1 MRIQCAHLN
10 IPIIKDRLLF
20 SILKSNPRSSSTTF
34 YFTVENE
41 PEYQYQPFFEDF
53 GPPSL
58 PQLYKFTSYVESLL
72 QERKEKILHFYST
85 PAPAAKSN
93 LSLYISFFRMI
104 HFNYTAKEAF
114 KPLENIA
121 GQLRPFRDASSAKSL
136 FDLSVYDVLKGI
148 QKAIDNKWFV
158 YSKFDLEKW
167 LFLQKLENGNM
178 TWIIPGKL
186 LAFASPYSF
195 DALPGRP
202 EVKVATAQTVIS
214 IFQREDMKIN
224 NVIRLSKKFYDEKEF
239 IDAGIKHTE
248 LYFPD
253 GSIPPD
259 RVIEK
264 FFDILDEE
272 GSVVAVHCKAGLG
285 RAFVYYIFYFFF
297 FSLFPF
303 LIYLLFIIQV
313 LAMHFYI
320 I

>member
-1 MRIQCAHLN
+1 MKLQCAHLN

-20 SILKSNPRSSSTTF
+20 SILKSNPRSSNTTF
-34 YFTVENE
+34 YFTIENE

-58 PQLYKFTSYVESLL
+58 PQLYKFATHVDTLL

-85 PAPAAKSN
+85 PSPASKSN
-93 LSLYISFFRMI
+93 LSLYITFFRMV

-136 FDLSVYDVLKGI
+136 FDLSVFDVLKGI
-148 QKAIDNKWFV
+148 QKAMENKWFD

-167 LFLQKLENGNM
+167 TFLSKLENGNM

-202 EVKVATAQTVIS
+202 EIKVANAQAVIS
-214 IFQREDMKIN
+214 IFQRDDMKVN
-224 NVIRLSKKFYDEKEF
+224 HVIRLSKKFYDENEF
-239 IDAGIKHTE
+239 IQAGIKHTE

-253 GSIPPD
+253 GTIPPD
-259 RVIEK
+259 RVIDK

-272 GSVVAVHCKAGLG
+272 DSVVAVHCKAGLG
-285 RAFVYYIFYFFF
+285 RAYVIIFFF
-297 FSLFPF
+297 FSRFLF
-303 LIYLLFIIQV
+303 L
-313 LAMHFYI
+313 
-320 I
+320 